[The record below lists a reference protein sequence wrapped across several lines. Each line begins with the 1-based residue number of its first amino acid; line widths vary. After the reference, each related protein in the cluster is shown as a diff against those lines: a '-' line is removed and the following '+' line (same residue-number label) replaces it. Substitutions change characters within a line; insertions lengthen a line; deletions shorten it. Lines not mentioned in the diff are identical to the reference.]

1 MCLDLGPVFGGS
13 GFHRSCQEA
22 PCSLQLSEH
31 LGHVGVRFLKGSFQK
46 VRKSMSRT
54 RTLLI
59 PVTRNSF
66 STADD
71 EHSSE
76 LGAGPREV

>member
-31 LGHVGVRFLKGSFQK
+31 LGHDRRK
-46 VRKSMSRT
+46 VSEGLLSEGAQIDVSNSNPVDT
-54 RTLLI
+54 RDAELLQH
-59 PVTRNSF
+59 R
-66 STADD
+66 
-71 EHSSE
+71 
-76 LGAGPREV
+76 RR